1 MTILAVASGLV
12 TAAWVLLA
20 ALLPRA
26 LREVPRADEKAVA
39 TGARVS
45 VIVPA
50 HDEEALI
57 RRCVSSIAA
66 QDAPAHEI
74 IVVDDHSSDQTAN
87 VAAQAG
93 ARVVKAADRPGGW
106 LGKPWAA
113 WQGAQAASGELL
125 LFVDA
130 DAILSPGCLRAVVAS
145 AEKTGA
151 DLLAALPR
159 AACATFAEALLQ
171 PVMLLMMMWQFDP
184 RRVNDPNDDV
194 AAAPGSFLL
203 FRRAA
208 YDRVGGHTAVRA
220 EIVEDLKLAQLVK
233 KSGMTLRLVAAPHL
247 VATRRALSLRALL
260 NSWFRV
266 GVDGVGRNPLI
277 ALAALAAILV
287 LFLGP
292 YALAPLG
299 IALVVIAAAHLVTTR
314 VVRAQLAR
322 AYGFDDRWAW
332 LQPLG
337 ALMAWLLFWRVLF
350 ASLAA
355 RGPEKW
361 R

>member
-1 MTILAVASGLV
+1 MTALAVASGVV

-20 ALLPRA
+20 ALLPKA

-39 TGARVS
+39 AGAKVS

-50 HDEEALI
+50 HDESALI

-74 IVVDDHSSDQTAN
+74 IVVDDHSTDDTAE

-93 ARVVKAADRPGGW
+93 ARVVAAADRPEGW

-113 WQGAQAASGELL
+113 WQGAQAASGEYL

-130 DAILSPGCLRAVVAS
+130 DAILAPACLRAVVAG
-145 AEKTGA
+145 AEKSGA

-159 AACATFAEALLQ
+159 AACASVAEALLQ
-171 PVMLLMMMWQFDP
+171 PVMLILMMWQFDP
-184 RRVNDPNDDV
+184 RRVNDPKDAA

-203 FRRAA
+203 FRRSA
-208 YDRVGGHTAVRA
+208 YDRAGGHVAVRG

-233 KSGMTLRLVAAPHL
+233 QSGMTLRLVSAPHL
-247 VATRRALSLRALL
+247 VATRRALSLRALW

-266 GVDGVGRNPLI
+266 GVDGVGRNPLLAVVALLAI
-277 ALAALAAILV
+277 AL
-287 LFLGP
+287 LFLLP
-292 YALAPLG
+292 YVAIG
-299 IALVVIAAAHLVTTR
+299 WVLVGLAAAHLVVTR

-322 AYGFDDRWAW
+322 AYGIDDRFAW

-337 ALMAWLLFWRVLF
+337 ALMAWLLFVRVLF
-350 ASLAA
+350 ASIFA
-355 RGPEKW
+355 RGPERW